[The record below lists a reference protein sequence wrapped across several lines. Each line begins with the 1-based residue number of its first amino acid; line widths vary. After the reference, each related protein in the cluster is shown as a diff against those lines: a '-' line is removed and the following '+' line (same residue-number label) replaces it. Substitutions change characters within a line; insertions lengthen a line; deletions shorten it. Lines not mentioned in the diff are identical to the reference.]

1 MITDAENQRFAL
13 ADSMART
20 AEMLVSLSRGD
31 PWTLRDGAI
40 VETATGRHLTWPEV
54 GAALADAFDA
64 FDGKAPP
71 TDAERESSEAM
82 LEALIRACL

>member
-1 MITDAENQRFAL
+1 MITDAENQRFAW

-54 GAALADAFDA
+54 GAALADAFD
-64 FDGKAPP
+64 GKATP

-82 LEALIRACL
+82 LEALIRVCL